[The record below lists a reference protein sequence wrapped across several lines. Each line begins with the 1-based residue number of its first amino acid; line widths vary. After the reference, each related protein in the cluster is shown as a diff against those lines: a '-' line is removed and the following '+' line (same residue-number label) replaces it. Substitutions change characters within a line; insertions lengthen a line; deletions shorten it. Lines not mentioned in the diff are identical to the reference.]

1 MIEEDYDFTC
11 PYCISENSVV
21 LDLSGGI
28 KQSFVQDCAVCCK
41 PIQITVQF
49 ENDEISDFSAEPLD

>member
-1 MIEEDYDFTC
+1 MIEEDYDFIC
-11 PYCISENSVV
+11 PYCTAENSVS

-28 KQSFVQDCAVCCK
+28 KQSFVQDCTVCCK

-49 ENDEISDFSAEPLD
+49 ENDEVSDFSAEPLD